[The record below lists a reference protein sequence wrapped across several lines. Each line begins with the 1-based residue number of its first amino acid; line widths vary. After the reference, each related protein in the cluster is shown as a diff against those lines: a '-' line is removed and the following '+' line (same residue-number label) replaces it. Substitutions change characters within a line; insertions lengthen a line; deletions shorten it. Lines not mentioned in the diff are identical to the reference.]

1 MYLKPSLWIDK
12 AAKNELPMENIN
24 RKYHWT
30 TRERQRYSQ
39 YDLNIEPFS
48 KTKHLSHIKIVS
60 SYSDS
65 DSSLNSTCKFL
76 STMIIMKGISKEIFA
91 HWGLKISMDHTTP
104 CRAEW
109 MCWGGDKLFVHR
121 ERKEKKIMS
130 SISLQKPS
138 CWAVALQ
145 W

>member
-48 KTKHLSHIKIVS
+48 KTKHLSHIKK
-60 SYSDS
+60 
-65 DSSLNSTCKFL
+65 NS
-76 STMIIMKGISKEIFA
+76 
-91 HWGLKISMDHTTP
+91 
-104 CRAEW
+104 
-109 MCWGGDKLFVHR
+109 KL
-121 ERKEKKIMS
+121 
-130 SISLQKPS
+130 
-138 CWAVALQ
+138 LQ
-145 W
+145 WRWLIIKFNLQVSFNNDHNERYF